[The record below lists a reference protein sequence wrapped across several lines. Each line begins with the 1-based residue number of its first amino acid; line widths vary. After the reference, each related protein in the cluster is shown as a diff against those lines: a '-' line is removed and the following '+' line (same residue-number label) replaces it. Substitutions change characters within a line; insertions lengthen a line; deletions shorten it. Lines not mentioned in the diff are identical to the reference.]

1 MRIST
6 SLSLILLSS
15 SLIGCAGQVPSDL
28 GMLNGS
34 ELRPCPDKPNC
45 VQTYDS
51 IDISHFELPLNVK
64 QDEQQTTLAI
74 TSAITETGGKIIS
87 ETPLVPSGYYLHAEY
102 QSDWLKF
109 VDDVEVVIN
118 DEFIHIRSASR
129 LGHSDL
135 GVNADRFDKIKA
147 AYEK

>member
-15 SLIGCAGQVPSDL
+15 SLIGCAGQMPSDL
-28 GMLNGS
+28 GLLNGS
-34 ELRPCPDKPNC
+34 ELRSCPDKPNC

-51 IDISHFELPLNVK
+51 IDITHFELPLNVK
-64 QDEQQTTLAI
+64 QDEKQTKLAI
-74 TSAITETGGKIIS
+74 TSAITKTGGKIIS
-87 ETPLVPSGYYLHAEY
+87 ETPLAPSGYYLHAEY

-109 VDDVEVVIN
+109 IDDVEVVIT
-118 DEFIHIRSASR
+118 DELIHIRSASR
-129 LGHSDL
+129 LGHSDF

-147 AYEK
+147 AYGK